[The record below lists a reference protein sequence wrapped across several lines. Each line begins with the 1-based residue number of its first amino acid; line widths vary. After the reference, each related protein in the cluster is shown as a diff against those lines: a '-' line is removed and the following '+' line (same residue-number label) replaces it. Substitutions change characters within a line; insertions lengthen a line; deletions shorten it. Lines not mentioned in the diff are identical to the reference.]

1 MVPDKST
8 SKSQVNSPLFQCLD
22 NVTTLILVSC
32 TAQTHG
38 SYGGFREHC
47 PGKVQGS
54 YVFAPSHACACASP
68 SSWELWRFSRTLPW
82 QGPRCCYV
90 FAPSHACACASP
102 NSWEFGC
109 FFVTKFTFTSTM
121 RNPNRDGGM
130 SPGKRP
136 GPIGPP
142 GALH

>member
-1 MVPDKST
+1 MGPR
-8 SKSQVNSPLFQCLD
+8 C
-22 NVTTLILVSC
+22 C
-32 TAQTHG
+32 
-38 SYGGFREHC
+38 
-47 PGKVQGS
+47 

-68 SSWELWRFSRTLPW
+68 GSWELWRFSRTLPW

-109 FFVTKFTFTSTM
+109 FFVTKFTLTSTM
-121 RNPNRDGGM
+121 QNPNRDGGM

-136 GPIGPP
+136 GPNGPP
-142 GALH
+142 GALHQPSLMLRPTLTLTPKDPSSGTLLLRLPPPDTRG

>member
-1 MVPDKST
+1 MGSYGGFREHCPGKVQGVVMCLPLVMRVLVP
-8 SKSQVNSPLFQCLD
+8 
-22 NVTTLILVSC
+22 
-32 TAQTHG
+32 AQAHG

-54 YVFAPSHACACASP
+54 YVFP
-68 SSWELWRFSRTLPW
+68 
-82 QGPRCCYV
+82 
-90 FAPSHACACASP
+90 PSHACACASP

-142 GALH
+142 GAL